1 MKTISE
7 TGTELTAG
15 NKRLE
20 EAAEDAAKHEV
31 RQHKLTQ
38 ANNPCPEVSQ
48 Q

>member
-31 RQHKLTQ
+31 RQQSRMNKSHNTFHVQK
-38 ANNPCPEVSQ
+38 
-48 Q
+48 